1 MISDD
6 DATLVIL
13 APSQAMSDLLRDLD
27 LALARVATL
36 PGSSIAPAK
45 ASPWEDLALAPFV
58 HEAARLPLLVA
69 GWPEGEIPEG
79 DLATGEVLH
88 ELATDSN
95 MMSGED
101 LEAALRQAVEG
112 AGAAAEWRRITA
124 AESVERLLK
133 NDTAIG
139 WSGFDVM
146 NHDEALR
153 HRLERRRMMVD
164 AFREKLGW
172 QHLRVEDLLAA
183 ARLLEKALAAEVVDE
198 TKAQRWQARIG
209 GELLMR
215 CNSWTALAQDALLG
229 ALWTGLEQSEKVAG
243 EALGRTLT
251 ALETLL
257 GESGAWTR
265 SPWPHQATDPEL
277 PKVYGF

>member
-13 APSQAMSDLLRDLD
+13 APSQSMSDLLRELD
-27 LALARVATL
+27 LAFERIAAL
-36 PGSSIAPAK
+36 PGSHTAPAK
-45 ASPWEDLALAPFV
+45 ASPWEDLALGSFV
-58 HEAARLPLLVA
+58 HEVARLPLLIA

-88 ELATDSN
+88 ELSTDSN

-133 NDTAIG
+133 NDAAIG

-153 HRLERRRMMVD
+153 RQLERRRMMVD
-164 AFREKLGW
+164 AFREKLEW

-215 CNSWTALAQDALLG
+215 CNSWTALAQDALMG
-229 ALWTGLEQSEKVAG
+229 ALWTGLARSEKAAG
-243 EALGRTLT
+243 EALGRTLK
-251 ALETLL
+251 ALESLL

-265 SPWPHQATDPEL
+265 SPWPQQATDTEP
-277 PKVYGF
+277 PKVFGL